1 MATHRRSLLLVL
13 AFLVA
18 SIVADEEVACS
29 AMKTK
34 ELKRFLARKG
44 KKCEGCAEKSDFVSL
59 CEASIGLPDVPPPQ
73 KTADEAKVDKERS
86 IEDILASLKG
96 MPGMGDVKVR
106 CPIHHAALVQRAR
119 TRPPFA
125 RLTGAPQTPLA
136 SGLPPG

>member
-1 MATHRRSLLLVL
+1 M
-13 AFLVA
+13 
-18 SIVADEEVACS
+18 ADEEVACS

-106 CPIHHAALVQRAR
+106 AAMPYPSRSARAASG
-119 TRPPFA
+119 TRPPSA
-125 RLTGAPQTPLA
+125 QLTGAPPSPLA